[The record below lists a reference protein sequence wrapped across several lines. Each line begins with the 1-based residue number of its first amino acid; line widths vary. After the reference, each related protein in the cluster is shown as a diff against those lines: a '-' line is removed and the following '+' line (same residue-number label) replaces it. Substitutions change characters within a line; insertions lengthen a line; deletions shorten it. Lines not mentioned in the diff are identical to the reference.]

1 MMYSIIRSKTFVVL
15 SAVALLST
23 SVMSCKDNDDSY
35 SQPNLQISE
44 ELSRQGIELTAE
56 GVEKQITF
64 TANRK
69 WTATFPSWIDV
80 SPSTGEAGTY
90 TLSVKAL
97 ANGGVERKGQ
107 VLIKFGSGSQS
118 INVVQAG
125 GTNPTNDYTGDITLA
140 SLIQKYYKEG
150 EAVVI
155 PDDVT
160 FQAVVISDRATGNT
174 QPKNLHVQT
183 EDAGIV
189 VRFKANHT
197 IKLGS
202 LVNIKAKDAKLQ
214 RYNGGALQLELADDA
229 QAVATGE
236 ERNVEPVKATIK
248 DIYDGKYEN
257 MLVAIENVQ
266 FSVPNEAYWA
276 DKVTK
281 YHEISDCVTE
291 PTDAQMSKLS
301 VAISSFA
308 TVFKDQTKSDKR
320 GTIIGIVGHS
330 ASNGRKHR
338 NLIPRTLDDIKLTEE
353 RCSASSNT
361 GGGGSTS
368 PTTPTVPA
376 TGGGHP
382 MITAYVEG
390 KASNKF
396 IQIYNPT
403 DKPIDLGKYMLK
415 MENYAQDGAQ
425 TKPATIKELKLT
437 GSLAPGAVVVY
448 HHGSADEDAYDKT
461 KSTAGGDVLNFNGN
475 DNLALYLEGTIVD
488 VIGTW
493 GSVWHVA
500 PAAKGE
506 GYDVIYKRKA
516 SVTTGKAVFDPA
528 EWDKDT
534 NVAAKPYTFLNSRP

>member
-1 MMYSIIRSKTFVVL
+1 MYSIIRSKAFVVL
-15 SAVALLST
+15 SAVALLGT

-44 ELSRQGIELTAE
+44 QLSTQGIDLTAE

-69 WTATFPSWIDV
+69 WTASFPSWVDV

-97 ANGGVERKGQ
+97 ANTGVERRGQ

-125 GTNPTNDYTGDITLA
+125 SSQPTNDYAGDITLA
-140 SLIQKYYKEG
+140 ALIQKYYKEG

-214 RYNGGALQLELADDA
+214 RYNGGALQLELADDV

-257 MLVAIENVQ
+257 MLVAVENVQ
-266 FSVPNEAYWA
+266 FSVANEAYWA

-301 VAISSFA
+301 VAISSYA
-308 TVFKDQTKSDKR
+308 TIFKDQTKSDKR

-368 PTTPTVPA
+368 PTTPTAPA

-390 KASNKF
+390 KANNKF

-403 DKPIDLGKYMLK
+403 DKPIDLGQYTLQ
-415 MENYAQDGAQ
+415 MENYAGAGAKQ
-425 TKPATIKELKLT
+425 EGKAVEVKSKPLSGT
-437 GSLAPGAVVVY
+437 LAPGAVVVY
-448 HHGSADEDAYDKT
+448 RHASADADAYQG
-461 KSTAGGDVLNFNGN
+461 TAEIGGEACNFSGN
-475 DNLALYLEGTIVD
+475 DNVAIYLGQTIVD

-493 GSVWHVA
+493 GNVWYVA
-500 PAAKGE
+500 PAKNGE

-534 NVAAKPYTFLNSRP
+534 NIAAKPYTFLNSRP

>member
-214 RYNGGALQLELADDA
+214 RFNGGALQLELADDA

-266 FSVPNEAYWA
+266 FSVPNEAYWV

-353 RCSASSNT
+353 RCSSSSNT

-368 PTTPTVPA
+368 PTTPAAPA

-390 KASNKF
+390 ASNDKF
-396 IQIYNPT
+396 LQIYNPT
-403 DKPIDLGKYMLK
+403 DKAIDLSAYVIKL
-415 MENYAQDGAQ
+415 ENYSGSGAA
-425 TKPATIKELKLT
+425 TKAPTFPDLKLT
-437 GSLAPGAVVVY
+437 GTLAPNAVLVLRNSKATEANYAGVETIDG
-448 HHGSADEDAYDKT
+448 GS
-461 KSTAGGDVLNFNGN
+461 VCNFNGN
-475 DNLALYLEGTIVD
+475 DNVAIYMGETLID

-493 GSVWHVA
+493 G
-500 PAAKGE
+500 AAWLTADGKAGA
-506 GYDVIYKRKA
+506 GIDRIYKRKA
-516 SVTTGKAVFDPA
+516 SVTSAKATFDANDWEVSTDIKAV
-528 EWDKDT
+528 
-534 NVAAKPYTFLNSRP
+534 PYTFLNSRP